1 VVQPSGI
8 RILQTGR
15 RFKATLLRRIWVSWW
30 MKNLIQT
37 RVCTCSLEGQ
47 LYLGRIKREAAA
59 GRGRELSMPI
69 LFSVRP
75 HLEFCIQA
83 WSPQLKEEVEVLE
96 QVCRRPW
103 RWSEGWSTFPVEK
116 GWGSWACLGWRREG
130 SKRSHWMWLWAGG
143 KCPCQWQGVRTGW
156 SLSSLPT
163 QAILWVYDSVTY
175 RFRFPWAGIHGV
187 VTSPALDT

>member
-1 VVQPSGI
+1 MLGCHKPHYPCRESYGFLRPSP
-8 RILQTGR
+8 
-15 RFKATLLRRIWVSWW
+15 
-30 MKNLIQT
+30 
-37 RVCTCSLEGQ
+37 EGQ

-103 RWSEGWSTFPVEK
+103 R
-116 GWGSWACLGWRREG
+116 
-130 SKRSHWMWLWAGG
+130 
-143 KCPCQWQGVRTGW
+143 
-156 SLSSLPT
+156 
-163 QAILWVYDSVTY
+163 
-175 RFRFPWAGIHGV
+175 
-187 VTSPALDT
+187 